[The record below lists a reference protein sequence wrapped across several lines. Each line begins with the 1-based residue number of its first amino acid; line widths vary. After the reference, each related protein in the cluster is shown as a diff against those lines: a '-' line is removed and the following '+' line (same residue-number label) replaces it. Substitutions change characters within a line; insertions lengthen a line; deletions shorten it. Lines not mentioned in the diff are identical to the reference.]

1 MKLKKFKFGLILILS
16 VFAFSCASTPKNQ
29 DEDVSTEISQE
40 EVPSEQE
47 NESSENSEELA
58 SSENEVSAEDLQQE
72 PLQEEE
78 IPAEKVTPDELEILP
93 ELEVETEEEFEE
105 PELEAEPEV
114 QDAVPE
120 PEQPDTTVNEENQ
133 TDSSEKKD
141 SSSEYG
147 IQETMENTSEL
158 TEAENKADT
167 ENASSSSDSEMNVL
181 DENSEAE
188 TEITEQEKEK
198 NAVKKEISP
207 SRSITIGKN
216 QLINIVYP
224 GKGWIYQGNIDE
236 EGNIDSRNRNFIFG
250 GRKLGA
256 ENYTFTLRSRTA
268 GKFLLHFFKNDGL
281 TGDYIDDYLEVIVD
295 ESKASASEAITAPSY
310 AETVPPKVSI
320 SADKIKEEHKKKL
333 REQKEEELARQAQE
347 KTQENSKS
355 GKSSAGITELSSE
368 QEKISTTIQTNGK
381 TQETAPAAETVS
393 SGSTA
398 AAVNRASSQKPKE
411 NAKVEEYSEQALEK
425 MNESALLKTASK
437 LYDSKDYEN
446 ALKVIT
452 KFFDKASGKID
463 EGLYLQGQ
471 ILEAKSP
478 VQNIKDAIE
487 SYDLVVKNY
496 PASPFWEKA
505 RNRKTF
511 LQRFYINIR

>member
-16 VFAFSCASTPKNQ
+16 VFAFSCASTPKIQ
-29 DEDVSTEISQE
+29 DETVNTEIPQE
-40 EVPSEQE
+40 EVTSGQE
-47 NESSENSEELA
+47 AGSSESEDA
-58 SSENEVSAEDLQQE
+58 PSSSENEGSDEDLQNEIQQE
-72 PLQEEE
+72 DE
-78 IPAEKVTPDELEILP
+78 IPSEKVTPDELEVLP
-93 ELEVETEEEFEE
+93 ELEKEPEEVFAE

-114 QDAVPE
+114 QDAEPE
-120 PEQPDTTVNEENQ
+120 QEQPDTAVNAENQ
-133 TDSSEKKD
+133 DGVSADRNSSYAD
-141 SSSEYG
+141 G
-147 IQETMENTSEL
+147 IQETLESPAEPSGAENT
-158 TEAENKADT
+158 ENR
-167 ENASSSSDSEMNVL
+167 ESSSDAESNAKNADSETNA
-181 DENSEAE
+181 DF
-188 TEITEQEKEK
+188 TEQEEEK
-198 NAVKKEISP
+198 PSVKKEISP
-207 SRSITIGKN
+207 SRSVTIGKN

-250 GRKLGA
+250 GRKLGT

-295 ESKASASEAITAPSY
+295 ESKTSMPDAITVPSY

-320 SADKIKEEHKKKL
+320 TADKIKEEQKRRL
-333 REQKEEELARQAQE
+333 REQKEAEELARQAQE
-347 KTQENSKS
+347 KSQESSKS
-355 GKSSAGITELSSE
+355 EKTSAGMTEISSE

-381 TQETAPAAETVS
+381 QQEPAPSVAPVS

-398 AAVNRASSQKPKE
+398 AAAVNRDSSQKPREISK
-411 NAKVEEYSEQALEK
+411 ADDYSEQSLEK

-437 LYDSKDYEN
+437 LYDSKDFEN